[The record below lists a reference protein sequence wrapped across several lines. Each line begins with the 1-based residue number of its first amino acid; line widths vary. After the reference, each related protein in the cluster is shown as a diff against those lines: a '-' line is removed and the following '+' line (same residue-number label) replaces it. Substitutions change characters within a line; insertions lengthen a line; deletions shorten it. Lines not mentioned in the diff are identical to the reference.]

1 MWKPEISFGPIPK
14 PLYKKLLFLSMGVLI
29 DNSVDEVFGF
39 PIFYY
44 DRPWLIEFVGREEGI
59 VILKIWS

>member
-1 MWKPEISFGPIPK
+1 
-14 PLYKKLLFLSMGVLI
+14 MGVLI